1 MVTSSYHMP
10 RTMAELG
17 RQLPDVALIPFPVVS
32 EKLRQEPWWD
42 SLSTAKLLFS
52 EYLKYMLAQVR
63 MRIEPASETTD
74 VAGARGR
81 IGS

>member
-1 MVTSSYHMP
+1 MT
-10 RTMAELG
+10 
-17 RQLPDVALIPFPVVS
+17 LIAFPVVS
-32 EKLRQEPWWD
+32 DKLRAGAWWD
-42 SLSTAKLLFS
+42 SLPTAKLLFS

-63 MRIEPASETTD
+63 MRLEPISDMTD

>member
-1 MVTSSYHMP
+1 VT
-10 RTMAELG
+10 
-17 RQLPDVALIPFPVVS
+17 LIPFPVVS
-32 EKLRQEPWWD
+32 DTLRAGPWWD
-42 SLSTAKLLFS
+42 SLPTAKLLFS

-63 MRIEPASETTD
+63 MRLEPTSDTTD